1 MNGWMISLKISCWA
15 VLVIWLLPG
24 GGQCSKDAG
33 RLMEDL
39 LADYNKL
46 VRPVENDTDTLI
58 VRLKLKLSQLLDVW
72 NPADYGGVTVLYVPS
87 DMIWLPD
94 IVLYNNA
101 DGNYQVSIMTK
112 AKLSP
117 NGTVEWSPPAIYKSM
132 CQIEVEWFPFDVQTC
147 EMKFG
152 SWTYGGLEVDLQH
165 RDSHIERA
173 ETETLLGFD
182 GEYDETVWIVD
193 EGIDLSDY
201 YPSVEWD
208 ILGVPG
214 KRHVKRYP
222 CCESP
227 FIDLTYEIRLR
238 RKTLFYIVYLIFP
251 IVSINFL
258 TVLVFYLPSDGG
270 EKISLCLNILIS
282 LTIFFLL
289 LVEIIPSTSLVIPLI
304 GKYLLFTMVLVTLSV
319 IVTVITLNVHFRSP
333 STHTMPEWTKRIFI
347 EFLPKYLL
355 MRRPSRI
362 KIIGNSSTNTFIT
375 TKRPD
380 RKLSNFSR
388 PRDHTVSALFDQVL
402 TVMDFLSPAYRP
414 SFCTMKSHDGSS
426 FASFQ
431 KELTPVM
438 SAVDSVTFI
447 ASQMKD
453 DKSGQQIIED
463 WKYISVVMDRLFL
476 ILFTTAC
483 IIGSIVIIL
492 RAPTIYDTTI
502 ALA

>member
-1 MNGWMISLKISCWA
+1 MDGWMTFLEIYCWVVSIA
-15 VLVIWLLPG
+15 WLLPSG
-24 GGQCSKDAG
+24 AQCGQDAG

-58 VRLKLKLSQLLDVW
+58 VRLKLKLSQLLDVVWTDYKLKW

-132 CQIEVEWFPFDVQTC
+132 CQIDVEWFPFDIQTC

-214 KRHVKRYP
+214 KRHLK
-222 CCESP
+222 S
-227 FIDLTYEIRLR
+227 
-238 RKTLFYIVYLIFP
+238 
-251 IVSINFL
+251 FL

-304 GKYLLFTMVLVTLSV
+304 GKYLLFTMVLVSLSV
-319 IVTVITLNVHFRSP
+319 IVTVITLNVHFRTP
-333 STHTMPEWTKRIFI
+333 TTHTMPEWAKKVFI

-355 MRRPSRI
+355 MRRPSPI
-362 KIIGNSSTNTFIT
+362 KVIRTNSTNTFIT
-375 TKRPD
+375 PKRPD
-380 RKLSNFSR
+380 KRLSTFSR
-388 PRDHTVSALFDQVL
+388 PRDHTISALFDQ
-402 TVMDFLSPAYRP
+402 MDFLSPAYRS
-414 SFCTMKSHDGSS
+414 SFCTTRSHDGSS
-426 FASFQ
+426 FTSFQ

-447 ASQMKD
+447 VNLMKD
-453 DKSGQQIIED
+453 DKSGQEIIED
-463 WKYISVVMDRLFL
+463 WKYISVVLDRLFL

-483 IIGSIVIIL
+483 MIGSIVIIL